1 MQFANPE
8 YFFLLLLLIPI
19 LLWYFL
25 IRGLGEP
32 TLRMATTEQYRNVP
46 RTFRTTFIHLPFVLR
61 TLTII
66 ILIVI
71 LARPQT
77 SNALREREVE
87 GIDIMMAMDVS
98 TSMLAR
104 DLKPNRIEAAKEVA
118 YKFISNRPNDNIGLT
133 LFGGEAFTQCPI
145 TTDHATLLNMFH
157 NVSCEMQA
165 KGIISPGTAIG
176 MGLANAVSHL
186 EKSKSK
192 SKVIILLTD
201 GVNNVGE
208 ISPLTAADMAKE
220 NGIRVYTIAIGASSG
235 KSKQAVAT
243 LPNGEE
249 YYADVENDSDPET
262 LKAIAHTTG
271 GLFYQAET
279 SDKLKT
285 IYDDIDKLEKTK
297 LKVKNFDRKYEAFQ
311 FLGYAVLVLF
321 LLEIILHLTIFR
333 RMP

>member
-157 NVSCEMQA
+157 DVSCEMQA

-243 LPNGEE
+243 LPMVKNIMQT
-249 YYADVENDSDPET
+249 SKTILT
-262 LKAIAHTTG
+262 LK
-271 GLFYQAET
+271 
-279 SDKLKT
+279 
-285 IYDDIDKLEKTK
+285 
-297 LKVKNFDRKYEAFQ
+297 
-311 FLGYAVLVLF
+311 
-321 LLEIILHLTIFR
+321 
-333 RMP
+333 P

>member
-1 MQFANPE
+1 M
-8 YFFLLLLLIPI
+8 
-19 LLWYFL
+19 
-25 IRGLGEP
+25 
-32 TLRMATTEQYRNVP
+32 TTTTEFQLVDIDKLVP
-46 RTFRTTFIHLPFVLR
+46 YANNARTHNKEQILKLR
-61 TLTII
+61 
-66 ILIVI
+66 
-71 LARPQT
+71 
-77 SNALREREVE
+77 SSLREFGFVNPVI
-87 GIDIMMAMDVS
+87 IDKAYNV
-98 TSMLAR
+98 LAGHG
-104 DLKPNRIEAAKEVA
+104 RIEAAKEVA

-157 NVSCEMQA
+157 DVSCEMQA
-165 KGIISPGTAIG
+165 QGIISPGTAIG

-235 KSKQAVAT
+235 KSKQAVTT

>member
-1 MQFANPE
+1 
-8 YFFLLLLLIPI
+8 
-19 LLWYFL
+19 
-25 IRGLGEP
+25 
-32 TLRMATTEQYRNVP
+32 
-46 RTFRTTFIHLPFVLR
+46 
-61 TLTII
+61 
-66 ILIVI
+66 
-71 LARPQT
+71 
-77 SNALREREVE
+77 
-87 GIDIMMAMDVS
+87 
-98 TSMLAR
+98 
-104 DLKPNRIEAAKEVA
+104 
-118 YKFISNRPNDNIGLT
+118 
-133 LFGGEAFTQCPI
+133 
-145 TTDHATLLNMFH
+145 MFH
-157 NVSCEMQA
+157 DVSCEMQA

-311 FLGYAVLVLF
+311 FMGYAVVVLF

>member
-1 MQFANPE
+1 
-8 YFFLLLLLIPI
+8 
-19 LLWYFL
+19 
-25 IRGLGEP
+25 
-32 TLRMATTEQYRNVP
+32 
-46 RTFRTTFIHLPFVLR
+46 
-61 TLTII
+61 
-66 ILIVI
+66 
-71 LARPQT
+71 
-77 SNALREREVE
+77 
-87 GIDIMMAMDVS
+87 
-98 TSMLAR
+98 
-104 DLKPNRIEAAKEVA
+104 
-118 YKFISNRPNDNIGLT
+118 
-133 LFGGEAFTQCPI
+133 
-145 TTDHATLLNMFH
+145 MFH
-157 NVSCEMQA
+157 DVSCEMQA

-235 KSKQAVAT
+235 KSKQAVTT

-262 LKAIAHTTG
+262 
-271 GLFYQAET
+271 
-279 SDKLKT
+279 LKT